1 MGLKKIQNKT
11 TIMTPHSENSQIQA
25 KGEMNATLS
34 FRLEGEELSS
44 LPGESISHQRI
55 CTSHLQ
61 VKLDGTPN

>member
-1 MGLKKIQNKT
+1 
-11 TIMTPHSENSQIQA
+11 MTPRSKSSQIQA

-61 VKLDGTPN
+61 VELDGTPN

>member
-1 MGLKKIQNKT
+1 
-11 TIMTPHSENSQIQA
+11 MTPRSESSQIQA

-44 LPGESISHQRI
+44 LSRKSISHQRI

-61 VKLDGTPN
+61 VELDGTPS